1 MYLFQFNT
9 STNYLSGQL
18 KSTRLAKLIL
28 CIAAYLL
35 VSMVSSAQ
43 TRYYVNHT
51 VANLAHDF
59 GPEVRIN
66 AVGPGATRTAALE
79 SVLTPEIEKAM
90 LAHTPI
96 KRLGTADD
104 IAGAMLYF
112 ASPISEWVS
121 GQTIFVNGGG
131 EQVLE

>member
-1 MYLFQFNT
+1 SAWGSCQLT
-9 STNYLSGQL
+9 STPRKKAGQGSAVFTTSMSSIH
-18 KSTRLAKLIL
+18 KRPKQSAYGGSK
-28 CIAAYLL
+28 AA
-35 VSMVSSAQ
+35 
-43 TRYYVNHT
+43 VNHT

-59 GPEVRIN
+59 GPQVRIN

-96 KRLGTADD
+96 KRLGNAED
-104 IAGAMLYF
+104 IDGAMLYF

-131 EQVLE
+131 EQTLE